1 MIDSLLGSGSPHS
14 VLFASAILWEPK
26 VGSTHQGCG
35 LLTHESRSPVIS
47 LGLCYMHHFTDICL
61 VMACALLSGQQY
73 SKGPH
78 SKAISRA
85 WITLVGPSRRRK
97 ATLYNGLIQPID
109 TAVPVVI
116 WSK

>member
-1 MIDSLLGSGSPHS
+1 MKDSLLGSGSPHS
-14 VLFASAILWEPK
+14 FLFASAILWEPK
-26 VGSTHQGCG
+26 IGFTHQGCG

-47 LGLCYMHHFTDICL
+47 LGLCDMHHFTDICL

-85 WITLVGPSRRRK
+85 RITLVGSSRREK
-97 ATLYNGLIQPID
+97 LPYTTG
-109 TAVPVVI
+109 
-116 WSK
+116 